1 MSALIEL
8 KNVSKSYGDLKA
20 LDAVNLEIPAGKIVG
35 LVGPNGAGKTTLLR
49 ALTGELDYQGEAKVL
64 DCEPRTQ
71 RADLMGKTGVIH
83 DIAVLPSWMKV
94 NELLD
99 FLSGIHSGF
108 HREKAEAFL
117 KTTTI
122 PMDKKIKTLS
132 KGMKTQLHLAVTL
145 SADSRLLILDEP
157 THGLDI
163 LFRKQLYTSV
173 LEDYF
178 DEEKSILISTHQI
191 EEVEHIL
198 SDVIFINKG
207 KILLYASIEEL
218 GKRFTQLT
226 IPADQADTLR
236 EQLKPMSE
244 YGILGRRVF
253 LLENT
258 ESKALIGLGEI
269 QTPSVADIFV
279 ALMGGES

>member
-8 KNVSKSYGDLKA
+8 KNVTKTYGNLRA
-20 LDAVNLEIPAGKIVG
+20 LDNVSLEIPAGRIVG

-49 ALTGELDYQGEAKVL
+49 AITGELDYQGEARVL
-64 DCEPRTQ
+64 DLEPRTQ
-71 RADLMGKTGVIH
+71 RAELMENTGVIH
-83 DIAVLPSWMKV
+83 DIAVLPEWMKTRD
-94 NELLD
+94 LLS
-99 FLSGIHSGF
+99 FMEGIHQGF
-108 HREKAEAFL
+108 DREKAEAFL

-122 PMDKKIKTLS
+122 PMDKKVKTLS
-132 KGMKTQLHLAVTL
+132 KGMKTQLHLAITL
-145 SADSRLLILDEP
+145 ATDTKLLILDEP

-163 LFRKQLYTSV
+163 LFRKQLYSSV

-178 DEEKSILISTHQI
+178 DAEKSLLISTHQI

-207 KILLYASIEEL
+207 KILLHASIEDL

-226 IPADQADTLR
+226 IPSDQADDLR
-236 EQLKPMSE
+236 EKLKPISE
-244 YGILGRRVF
+244 YSLLGRKVF
-253 LLENT
+253 LLENA
-258 ESKALIGLGEI
+258 EEKSLVKLGDI

-279 ALMGGES
+279 ALMGGEA